1 MFEFLLTLTTSMASP
16 STASSSL
23 PPQEIV
29 VAQLNSD
36 AETEYQKALAFH
48 EAGELPEAVAVYQRV
63 INLDPTYDAAYVNL
77 SLIFIAVD
85 DLDSAKPLL
94 QQVLELPDREEF
106 PASVHAI
113 AHYNLGII
121 QFRRGAMVEA
131 LSETEQ
137 ALAIA
142 PDFEQAQ
149 TFLIQLQTQDSASTQ
164 IP

>member
-1 MFEFLLTLTTSMASP
+1 MFEFLLTLTTPLSP
-16 STASSSL
+16 PSAASSSL
-23 PPQEIV
+23 PPREIV
-29 VAQLNSD
+29 VAQLNLD
-36 AETEYQKALAFH
+36 AETEYQNALIFH
-48 EAGELPEAVAVYQRV
+48 QTGQLPEAVAAYQAA
-63 INLDPTYDAAYVNL
+63 INLDPTYDAAYINL

-85 DLDSAKPLL
+85 DLDNAKPLL

-106 PASVHAI
+106 PASIHAI

-121 QFRRGAMVEA
+121 QFRQGAMVEA

-149 TFLIQLQTQDSASTQ
+149 TFLAQLQAQDSASTQ